1 MSAGSSIQM
10 RAHARQNL
18 ACQAH
23 VFVGRL
29 LVEYELLRFGDK
41 LSIVRGFPAQGRNER
56 AFDRRLRSDSAEFRE
71 QTAADA

>member
-1 MSAGSSIQM
+1 M
-10 RAHARQNL
+10 
-18 ACQAH
+18 
-23 VFVGRL
+23 
-29 LVEYELLRFGDK
+29 EYELLRFGDK